1 MTACHWLGLDGI
13 TGIYQHVSAKHLK
26 RYVGEFDFRY
36 NYRQVED
43 AERARAAL
51 RGIEG
56 KRLTYRR
63 SVTGP
68 VS

>member
-1 MTACHWLGLDGI
+1 VYH
-13 TGIYQHVSAKHLK
+13 HVSQEHLK

-36 NYRQVED
+36 NSRHVSD
-43 AERARAAL
+43 ASRANAAL

-63 SVTGP
+63 ID
-68 VS
+68 